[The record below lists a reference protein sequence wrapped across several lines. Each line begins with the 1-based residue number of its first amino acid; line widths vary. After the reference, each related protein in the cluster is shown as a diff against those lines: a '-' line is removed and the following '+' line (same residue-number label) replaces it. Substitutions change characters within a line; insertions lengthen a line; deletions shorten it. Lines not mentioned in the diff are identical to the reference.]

1 MYKKIL
7 LIALCGVL
15 LFGVTGCGSKNQNT
29 GTNNDT
35 EKKESNQDIV
45 MTCTANSKPENEYE
59 ANSTTTEVYT
69 YDNNMILKKV
79 EIITDEEYSNEER
92 ANSQKSIHEDAV
104 NRVNE
109 IEGISGSIETKSNT
123 RFVYSYI
130 YDLEKIANLE
140 WVLGSEADTSY
151 FDYSTHEF
159 NADKY
164 AEGFEN
170 VNNSELSSGTCVIE

>member
-104 NRVNE
+104 NRANE

-164 AEGFEN
+164 AEVFEN
-170 VNNSELSSGTCVIE
+170 NHNSELSSGTCVIE